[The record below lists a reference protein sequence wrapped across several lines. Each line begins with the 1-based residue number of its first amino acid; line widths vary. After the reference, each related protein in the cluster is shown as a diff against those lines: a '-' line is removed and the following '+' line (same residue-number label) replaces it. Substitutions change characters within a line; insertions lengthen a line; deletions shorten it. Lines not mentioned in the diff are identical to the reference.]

1 MSDGVALRRAVLAEP
16 DEDLPRLAFADWL
29 DENGRSARA
38 ELIRA
43 QIEAARAEP
52 FSPAQ
57 RTAAAVGGKLL
68 AAHQTEWW
76 GEFRTAVQASL
87 GDDEAVHVS
96 EALAP
101 PLPGV
106 VRVQVQFER
115 GFIGHV
121 SLQSAVFVRV
131 ADAIF
136 ASEPV
141 QSLRVERTQTMHGP
155 EPVWGGLEPVFESG
169 HLARVR
175 RLEFAPRTEFV
186 HDEYVAFLATPHL
199 AGLTD
204 LAIRECPLQPPWV
217 VDLLRGGALPALRG
231 LALVDNP
238 HLGSALAAGLAAAN
252 HRDLRRLDV
261 SGVVFNADQL
271 RTVLT
276 SRCLRRVEELRLGC
290 ASRPGTPGPLFHS
303 NPGWVLPLDHL
314 VVLDLN
320 GQRLGNSNV
329 GEILRQPAA
338 AALRYLGLARND
350 LDAGAVRAF
359 AESKHLNVNHLDVRG
374 NNLTP
379 RDLAA
384 LKGRF
389 PGAVVQV

>member
-29 DENGRSARA
+29 DENGRAARA
-38 ELIRA
+38 ELIRV

-52 FSPAQ
+52 FSHA
-57 RTAAAVGGKLL
+57 RRAAATLGGKLL
-68 AAHQTEWW
+68 GAHQTEWW
-76 GEFRTAVQASL
+76 GEFRAAVQASL

-96 EALAP
+96 ETLAP

-121 SLQSAVFVRV
+121 ALQSAVFVRV
-131 ADAIF
+131 ADAVF
-136 ASEPV
+136 ETEPV
-141 QSLRVERTQTMHGP
+141 QSLRIERTP
-155 EPVWGGLEPVFESG
+155 SPPDAWESLEPVFEVG

-186 HDEYVAFLATPHL
+186 HDEYAAILGAAHL
-199 AGLTD
+199 DGLTD
-204 LAIRECPLQPPWV
+204 LAIRECPVQPPWV
-217 VDLLRGGALPALRG
+217 VDLLRGGALPELRG

-238 HLGSALAAGLAAAN
+238 HLGSALTAGLAAAN

-271 RTVLT
+271 RTVLM

-290 ASRPGTPGPLFHS
+290 ASRPGSPGPLFHS

-329 GEILRQPAA
+329 GEILRQRAA

-350 LDAGAVRAF
+350 LDAGGVRAF
-359 AESKHLNVNHLDVRG
+359 VESKHLNLNHLDVRG

-379 RDLAA
+379 SSLAA

>member
-29 DENGRSARA
+29 DENGRAARA
-38 ELIRA
+38 ELVRA
-43 QIEAARAEP
+43 QIEVARAEP
-52 FSPAQ
+52 FAPAA
-57 RTAAAVGGKLL
+57 RAAAARAGELL
-68 AAHQTEWW
+68 DAHGTEWR
-76 GEFRTAVQASL
+76 GDFRAAVQESL

-96 EALAP
+96 GTLAA

-121 SLQSAVFVRV
+121 ALQSDVFVRV
-131 ADAIF
+131 ADAVF
-136 ASEPV
+136 EAEPV
-141 QSLRVERTQTMHGP
+141 QSLRIERTPGLP
-155 EPVWGGLEPVFESG
+155 DAWESLEPVFEVG

-186 HDEYVAFLATPHL
+186 HDEYVAILGAAHL
-199 AGLTD
+199 GGLTD
-204 LAIRECPLQPPWV
+204 LVIRECPVQPPWV

-238 HLGSALAAGLAAAN
+238 HLGSALTAGLAAAN
-252 HRDLRRLDV
+252 HRDLRRLDA
-261 SGVVFNADQL
+261 SGVVLSADQL
-271 RTVLT
+271 RNVLT
-276 SRCLRRVEELRLGC
+276 SRCLRRVAELRLGC
-290 ASRPGTPGPLFHS
+290 ASRPGSPGPLFHV

-338 AALRYLGLARND
+338 AALRCLGLARND
-350 LDAGAVRAF
+350 LDAGVVRAF
-359 AESKHLNVNHLDVRG
+359 VESKHLNLNHLDVRG
-374 NNLTP
+374 NGFTP
-379 RDLAA
+379 SNLAA
-384 LKGRF
+384 LRGRF